1 MTPREAM
8 LLNGLVGLGTLLL
21 ENSSVIEEAI
31 TIQAFKGV
39 FSYKETTEF
48 VKEKLGKTL
57 EDCKK
62 LDRTE
67 FQPKW
72 VNKML
77 NIEARRIAAQI
88 YIKITDGII
97 RLEKE
102 TAIAIKYQTV
112 FSLLD
117 EKERLVLG
125 RAFELLAQST
135 ASISMALQDSTSY
148 NILDAN
154 EGDEILNKLKDK
166 QFQISPLT
174 SDG

>member
-1 MTPREAM
+1 
-8 LLNGLVGLGTLLL
+8 
-21 ENSSVIEEAI
+21 
-31 TIQAFKGV
+31 
-39 FSYKETTEF
+39 
-48 VKEKLGKTL
+48 
-57 EDCKK
+57 
-62 LDRTE
+62 
-67 FQPKW
+67 
-72 VNKML
+72 ML